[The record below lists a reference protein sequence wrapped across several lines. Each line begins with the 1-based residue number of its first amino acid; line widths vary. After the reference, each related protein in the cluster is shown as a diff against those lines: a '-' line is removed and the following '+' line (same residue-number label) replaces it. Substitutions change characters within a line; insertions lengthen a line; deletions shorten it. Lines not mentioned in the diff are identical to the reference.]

1 MPTIHPRRA
10 TAKVAVAAT
19 ALLIAA
25 SAGQARPVHDS
36 SAARTSAIPT
46 SAVPAPSSTP
56 TILRDSGFDWS
67 DAAVGAA
74 GAGGFCALL
83 GAGALMS
90 RRTRR
95 VAEPPLGAR

>member
-25 SAGQARPVHDS
+25 SAGQARPIHDGS
-36 SAARTSAIPT
+36 RARASATPT
-46 SAVPAPSSTP
+46 SARTAPSSTP
-56 TILRDSGFDWS
+56 TIVHHSDFDWS

-83 GAGALMS
+83 GAGALLS

-95 VAEPPLGAR
+95 MAEPPLGAR